1 MKRLLV
7 PLLLAVCA
15 LQAHAREL
23 IACGHP
29 AYPPVSWVAGGE
41 LRGLAPTLAI
51 REDASEQPRDLAR
64 LGNGTGGE
72 LQTVVGSDG
81 LDQLFAELGLTVRL
95 EAFGNWKRC
104 LQEVR
109 EGRADIVVAAY
120 RNRERERH
128 FAFSAHHLVVDPI
141 VLFVRR
147 DRRFVFDDWED
158 LRGRSVGLLLGD
170 SFGERFDRFAETALR
185 VERVST
191 GRQNMRK
198 LVLGRI
204 DFMPIGRESG
214 RLQRRQLGY
223 EDVVEALPQPL
234 VTEYYHVAVRK
245 GSELEALLPEI
256 DLRLTALH
264 ADGGIA
270 RALQAHAE
278 RYLAEP
284 PEADAGDEKLD

>member
-1 MKRLLV
+1 
-7 PLLLAVCA
+7 
-15 LQAHAREL
+15 
-23 IACGHP
+23 
-29 AYPPVSWVAGGE
+29 VSWVADGK
-41 LRGLAPTLAI
+41 LRGLAPTLV
-51 REDASEQPRDLAR
+51 RD
-64 LGNGTGGE
+64 
-72 LQTVVGSDG
+72 
-81 LDQLFAELGLTVRL
+81 LFAELGLNVRL

-264 ADGGIA
+264 AEGGIA